1 MVTVAEDVAHGRALA
16 KDAQGPG
23 FHFQHC
29 QKKKNTGNGVFQR
42 GRERRMGNHCLMAI
56 KFQFYLAEGLA
67 QW

>member
-29 QKKKNTGNGVFQR
+29 QKKKILGMVFSREVGR
-42 GRERRMGNHCLMAI
+42 GEWGI
-56 KFQFYLAEGLA
+56 IV
-67 QW
+67 